1 VNSRRA
7 RVGLAVALALAVIGG
22 AVVAVRAASEGG
34 RTYVTAYFANSN
46 GTYVGDHVLI
56 LGVPVGEIEKVEPQ
70 PERVKI
76 VFWYR
81 DKYKVPAD
89 AKAVVVSPTLVTARS
104 IQLSP
109 VYTGGAFLP
118 DHAVIPQD
126 RTAVPMEWDDL
137 RKQLD
142 KLTQTLQPT
151 KPGGVST
158 LGQFINTAAENL
170 RGQGP
175 DIRASIVKLSQ
186 AISAIADHSGDFFS
200 TLKSLATLVSA
211 LRDSSGLLRQLNQNL
226 AAVTGLVANDPN
238 EVANAVR
245 NLNDVVDDVRTF
257 VATNRESLGT
267 TSDKLASVSRAVT
280 ESLDDVKQ
288 TLHIAPTTFQNF
300 LNIYQPAQGTL
311 TGIVGLNNFANTIQF
326 LCGAVQAASR
336 LGNEQSAKL
345 CAQYLAPIM
354 KNRQYNFLPMGLN
367 PFVGTSARPNEITYS
382 QDWLRPDYVPPPANT
397 PPPAGQ
403 PQPVEINPASGLSGM
418 MTPPG
423 GGQ

>member
-7 RVGLAVALALAVIGG
+7 RVGLALALTLTLIGG
-22 AVVAVRAASEGG
+22 AVVAVRALSAGG

-56 LGVPVGEIEKVEPQ
+56 LGVPVGKIEKIEPQ
-70 PERVKI
+70 PDRVKI
-76 VFWYR
+76 VFWFK
-81 DKYKVPAD
+81 DKYKVPAN
-89 AKAVVVSPTLVTARS
+89 AKAAVISPTLVTARA

-118 DHAVIPQD
+118 DHAIIPQE
-126 RTAVPMEWDDL
+126 RTAVPMEWDDV
-137 RKQLD
+137 RQQLD

-175 DIRASIVKLSQ
+175 DIRESIVKLSQ
-186 AISAIADHSGDFFS
+186 AISALADHSGDFFS

-211 LRDSSGLLRQLNQNL
+211 LRDSSDLLRQLNENL

-238 EVANAVR
+238 EVANAIS
-245 NLNDVVDDVRTF
+245 NLNDVVDDVRAF
-257 VATNRESLGT
+257 VADNRESLGT
-267 TSDKLASVSRAVT
+267 TSDKLASVSQAVA
-280 ESLDDVKQ
+280 ENLDDIKQ
-288 TLHIAPTTFQNF
+288 TLHIAPTTFENF
-300 LNIYQPAQGTL
+300 INIYQPTQGTL
-311 TGIVGLNNFANTIQF
+311 SGIIGLNNFANTIQF
-326 LCGAVQAASR
+326 LCSAVQAASR

-345 CAQYLAPIM
+345 CVQYLAPII
-354 KNRQYNFLPMGLN
+354 KNRQYNFLPVGGN
-367 PFVGTSARPNEITYS
+367 PFVGASARPNEITYS
-382 QDWLRPDYVPPPANT
+382 EDWLRPDYVPPPANT
-397 PPPAGQ
+397 SPQPRQ
-403 PQPVEINPASGLSGM
+403 PQPLNPAGGLDRM